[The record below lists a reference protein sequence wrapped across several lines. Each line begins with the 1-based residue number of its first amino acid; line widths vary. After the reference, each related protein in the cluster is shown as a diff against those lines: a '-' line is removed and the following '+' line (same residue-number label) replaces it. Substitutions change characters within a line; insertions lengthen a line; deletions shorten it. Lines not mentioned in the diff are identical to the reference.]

1 MKIGQYNPDA
11 YGIKSSTDKSVFIPE
26 KSLQEKIKKSGLKE
40 VIEPFVSFSCGQLD
54 QSKHESNPRYSKEL
68 EYENFKLDG
77 KKVDIYRIK
86 KDGKPLHEIY
96 IHLKG

>member
-1 MKIGQYNPDA
+1 MKTGMIEN
-11 YGIKSSTDKSVFIPE
+11 TFEPE

-54 QSKHESNPRYSKEL
+54 QSKHESNPKYSKEL

-86 KDGKPLHEIY
+86 KDGKPLREIY
-96 IHLKG
+96 IHMKG